1 MFDDWQQLDMTACDS
16 LPTAN
21 ADNILKGK
29 QFKTREICNIQ
40 TATFSWA
47 NGEEVV
53 FDLCVN

>member
-1 MFDDWQQLDMTACDS
+1 MTACDD
-16 LPTAN
+16 LAIAN

-29 QFKTREICNIQ
+29 HFKTREICNIQ